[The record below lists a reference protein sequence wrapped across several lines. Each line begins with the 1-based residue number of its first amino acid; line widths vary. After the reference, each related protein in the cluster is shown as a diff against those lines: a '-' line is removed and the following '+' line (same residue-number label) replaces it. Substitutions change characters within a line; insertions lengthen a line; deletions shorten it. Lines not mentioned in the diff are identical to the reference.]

1 MFLCTAVLL
10 TSLQPSVSIDQP
22 SISIERVRAAGR
34 DVVLVRAPLRDV
46 RPVVI
51 WGQGR
56 VGKTESL
63 AGMAQRAQALAAING
78 GYFDA
83 YSNDG
88 IADPYHTVVNN
99 GILQSLG
106 SVGSVLGFDDRGR
119 AMAERGNPKVT
130 GTVGSQSFYLYR
142 ANHTPGA
149 NVAARFGP
157 EWGLKV
163 GYQGVYARVGPDGK
177 VIDVSS
183 GDPAIPAGGS
193 VYFFRGTDAS
203 LARRFSVGDEVR
215 LSFNYQGVRDA
226 DFWRTAQTVIGC
238 GPLLVRGGEISVDA
252 AREGF
257 TSSRVSGGGARSA
270 IGVNGRGEVL
280 LVATSG
286 TFAQLGAVMKALGCT
301 EAIGLDGGA
310 SSGLWAR
317 GQALR
322 REGRALSHAVVLLP
336 R

>member
-1 MFLCTAVLL
+1 MFLSTALL
-10 TSLQPSVSIDQP
+10 VATLQPAV
-22 SISIERVRAAGR
+22 SIERVRAAGR
-34 DVVLVRAPLRDV
+34 DVVLVRAPLREV
-46 RPVVI
+46 RPVVV

-63 AGMAQRAQALAAING
+63 AGIAQRSQALAAING

-99 GILQSLG
+99 GVLQSLG
-106 SVGSVLGFDDRGR
+106 SVGSVLGFDSQGR
-119 AMAERGNPKVT
+119 AMAERGNPKVS
-130 GTVGSQSFYLYR
+130 GTSGSQSFYLYR

-149 NVAARFGP
+149 NVAARYGP
-157 EWGLKV
+157 EWGPKV
-163 GYQGVYARVGPDGK
+163 GYQGVYARVGADGK

-193 VYFFRGTDAS
+193 VYFFRGSDAS
-203 LARRFSVGDEVR
+203 LARRFSVGADVR
-215 LSFNYQGVRDA
+215 LSLNYQGVRDA
-226 DFWRTAQTVIGC
+226 AFWRSAQTVIGC
-238 GPLLVRGGEISVDA
+238 GPLLVRGGETVVDA
-252 AREGF
+252 AGEGF
-257 TSSRVSGGGARSA
+257 TGSRVAGSGARSA
-270 IGVNGRGEVL
+270 IGVNARGEVL

-286 TFAQLGAVMKALGCT
+286 TFAQLSAVMKALGCT

-317 GQALR
+317 GQGLR
-322 REGRALSHAVVLLP
+322 REGRALSHAVVLVP